1 MRYRATPPAL
11 SEETEETDDSGGGT
25 ESDRPDDT
33 KSRMMPANSFGAL
46 EPTKMGNRPILAE
59 RGEPDGGVGEPPR
72 RLGIDWL

>member
-46 EPTKMGNRPILAE
+46 EPTKMGNRPTLAE